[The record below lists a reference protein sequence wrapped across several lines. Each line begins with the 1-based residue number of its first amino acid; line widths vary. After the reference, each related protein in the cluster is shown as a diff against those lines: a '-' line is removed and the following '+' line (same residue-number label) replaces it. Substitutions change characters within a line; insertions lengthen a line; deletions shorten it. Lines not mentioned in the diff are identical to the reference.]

1 MGRARW
7 EMGPGRG
14 GGGEIQVSLILLQM
28 VPARMPQVRE
38 LKDIQSNSQGGDLS
52 IPVVCEIGGLER
64 GRVQRVGT
72 MP

>member
-7 EMGPGRG
+7 ELGPGGG

-38 LKDIQSNSQGGDLS
+38 LKDIQSHSQGGDLS

-64 GRVQRVGT
+64 GWVQRVGT